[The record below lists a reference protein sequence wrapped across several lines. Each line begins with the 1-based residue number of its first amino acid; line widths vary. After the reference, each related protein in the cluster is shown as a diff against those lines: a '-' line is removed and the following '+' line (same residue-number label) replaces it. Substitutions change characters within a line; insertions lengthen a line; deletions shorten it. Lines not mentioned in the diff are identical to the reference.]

1 MSNDNF
7 PKSKRD
13 ADNVPF
19 NSILSLATE
28 LRDGN
33 LDPKSYGESEIN
45 EMLDDAVREFEK
57 KFDFSPEDLDLIEAL
72 IDELYNEAAQYQ

>member
-1 MSNDNF
+1 MSNNEF
-7 PKSKRD
+7 TKSKRD

-33 LDPKSYGESEIN
+33 LDPKTYDESEIN
-45 EMLDDAVREFEK
+45 DVLDDAVREFEK
-57 KFDFSPEDLDLIEAL
+57 KFKFSPEDRALVESL
-72 IDELYNEAAQYQ
+72 IDELYNEAAKY